1 MKNLLQLILALL
13 CLVVSSK
20 TIAQQDKTMYIF
32 GHSLIV
38 HATDSDETTVP
49 HWLHLLA
56 QEAGHDV
63 SVSGQYGFLPQ
74 HANLPP
80 TAQWGFSEVAS
91 AWDSDTQN
99 FTDANFNTILL
110 TAANFVQD
118 QPSNVNYHG
127 NSTTSPVSATLEII
141 DWIDTQEENA
151 VTYIYENWPD
161 MAGFIAGESFPPS
174 ETEFENYNNYTLG
187 NFHNWWVDYQD
198 FVQAERPNENVR
210 MIPVG
215 PILSKLLTD
224 TSLSQIPILELYED
238 NAPHGEPTLY
248 FLASLIT
255 YMAIYEEKAPSTY
268 AIPNT
273 VNGLVQANFQN
284 TIDFIWDELLAFNY
298 SNGSSRVFVN
308 SVLHTNSE
316 TYNNIS
322 ISPNP
327 TRGIITFANSNSS
340 YTFDVFDAK
349 GIKVKQKLELINH
362 RINIS
367 NLPDGLYFFKIY
379 NEENQVIKKVIKH

>member
-1 MKNLLQLILALL
+1 
-13 CLVVSSK
+13 
-20 TIAQQDKTMYIF
+20 
-32 GHSLIV
+32 
-38 HATDSDETTVP
+38 
-49 HWLHLLA
+49 
-56 QEAGHDV
+56 
-63 SVSGQYGFLPQ
+63 
-74 HANLPP
+74 
-80 TAQWGFSEVAS
+80 
-91 AWDSDTQN
+91 
-99 FTDANFNTILL
+99 
-110 TAANFVQD
+110 
-118 QPSNVNYHG
+118 
-127 NSTTSPVSATLEII
+127 
-141 DWIDTQEENA
+141 
-151 VTYIYENWPD
+151 
-161 MAGFIAGESFPPS
+161 MAGFIARESFPPS
-174 ETEFENYNNYTLG
+174 DTEFENYNNYTLG

-273 VNGLVQANFQN
+273 VNALVQNNFQN

-298 SNGSSRVFVN
+298 SNGSSRVFAN

-327 TRGIITFANSNSS
+327 TRGIITVANSNSS

>member
-1 MKNLLQLILALL
+1 
-13 CLVVSSK
+13 
-20 TIAQQDKTMYIF
+20 MYIF

-56 QEAGHDV
+56 QEAEHSV

-80 TAQWGFSEVAS
+80 ISQWGFSEVPS

-99 FTDANFNTILL
+99 FSEANFNTFLL
-110 TAANFVQD
+110 TAANFVQY
-118 QPSNVNYHG
+118 QPSNVNYFG
-127 NSTTSPVSATLEII
+127 NPTTSPVSATIDI
-141 DWIDTQEENA
+141 VDWIDNQEANA

-161 MAGFIAGESFPPS
+161 MAGFIAGEGFPPS

-187 NFHNWWVDYQD
+187 DFHTWWIDYQD
-198 FVQAERPNENVR
+198 FVHAARPSENVR

-215 PILSKLLTD
+215 PVLSKLLTE
-224 TSLSQIPILELYED
+224 TPLSQIPILDLYED

-255 YMAIYEEKAPSTY
+255 YMAIYEEKAPVTY
-268 AIPNT
+268 TIPNT
-273 VNGLVQANFQN
+273 VNALVQNNFQN
-284 TIDFIWDELLAFNY
+284 TIDFIWNELLAFNY

-308 SVLHTNSE
+308 NPLHTGSID
-316 TYNNIS
+316 YNEIS
-322 ISPNP
+322 VYPNP
-327 TRGIITFANSNSS
+327 TKDIIHVVNHNTS
-340 YTFDVFDAK
+340 YTFELFDAK
-349 GIKVKQKLELINH
+349 GLKIDQKLDVVDGG
-362 RINIS
+362 INIS
-367 NLPDGLYFFKIY
+367 NLSDGLYLLKLNIG
-379 NEENQVIKKVIKH
+379 EDQIIKKIIKN